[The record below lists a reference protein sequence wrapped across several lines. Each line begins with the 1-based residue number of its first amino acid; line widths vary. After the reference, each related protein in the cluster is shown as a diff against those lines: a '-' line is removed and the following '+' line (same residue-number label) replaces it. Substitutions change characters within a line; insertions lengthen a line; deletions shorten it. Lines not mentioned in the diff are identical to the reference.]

1 MMRVGR
7 ALLFGVVLPCFV
19 ACLFGV
25 AGMASAAPSAKAD
38 GATTAPAQS
47 ATPAAAGALK
57 PGDRVAFFGDSIT
70 AQDLYTTFVA
80 NHYLAFRPE
89 LGLEFRNAGVGG
101 DQLAQGIARIDRDLM
116 PFRPTV
122 ITVCFGMNDGGYVA
136 PDDPKA
142 DEHLAKY
149 RKDYGELLRLLRE
162 KCPGA
167 RIILMTPTVVAP
179 RDGKLEHYNGQLAR
193 FAAFVRELGGGEGL
207 QVVDL
212 FTPMSGW
219 KHAQA
224 LIPDCVH
231 PNAAGQFLMA
241 QLILRELGER

>member
-1 MMRVGR
+1 MMRFGR
-7 ALLFGVVLPCFV
+7 ALLFGAVLPGVV
-19 ACLFGV
+19 AGVFGLAGV
-25 AGMASAAPSAKAD
+25 AAAAPAKAD
-38 GATTAPAQS
+38 GVASAPAKS
-47 ATPAAAGALK
+47 AASSTAGALK
-57 PGDRVAFFGDSIT
+57 AGDRVAFFGDSIT

-101 DQLAQGIARIDRDLM
+101 DQLAQGIARIDRDLV

-122 ITVCFGMNDGGYVA
+122 ITCCFGMNDAGYVA

-149 RKDYGELLRLLRE
+149 RKDYAEMLRLLRE
-162 KCPGA
+162 KCPDA

-193 FAAFVRELGGGEGL
+193 FAEFVRELGRGEGL

-219 KHAQA
+219 KHAPA
-224 LIPDCVH
+224 LIPDTVH

-241 QLILRELGER
+241 QIILRELGER